1 MPEKNIKK
9 ITILEVDLKK
19 NEEALELLEE
29 LSDSLEAI
37 TGNNGKASF
46 RLEDMQEPRSVFVI
60 AKDCDGKAV
69 GCGAIR
75 SITGDIAEVKRMY
88 ARVIGKGVGTEILS
102 FLEMRAKGLG
112 YTTLWLETR
121 RINGNAVR
129 FYERNGYLIRENY
142 GKYIGNIEAVC
153 FEKRLDSSL
162 R

>member
-60 AKDCDGKAV
+60 TKDCDGKAV

-75 SITGDIAEVKRMY
+75 PITGEIAEVKRMY
-88 ARVIGKGVGTEILS
+88 ARVKGEGVGIEILRY
-102 FLEMRAKGLG
+102 LEMKAKTLG